1 MPQSVTAR
9 SNRIRR
15 SIGHHQV
22 SQHAPAEHVVWV
34 YAITD
39 DLKPE
44 QLTGLTGVGGE
55 RVRAV
60 SEAGLTA
67 VVGSVDAR
75 AFGEDARAS
84 LLSDLASIERLGRA
98 HHQVIGCVAAE
109 NPVLPLRLATIYP
122 SDQTVRTLLGRS
134 SAEFAVMLE
143 SFRGTEEWGVKVY
156 LGAGE
161 AAGPQDGQAGDEVP
175 APAEAS
181 SRLDDELARGAD
193 GPASPADAVAS
204 EGDGLASPDD
214 GPASLE
220 DGPASVDDGLAGL
233 DDGPMGPMPNR
244 DDAEACASVIDR
256 ALSGIAV
263 AARRQEAAGP
273 CFDGPDRWLVLNAA
287 YLLNSDRA
295 AEFAAVARALARTH
309 DGLRADLTGPWPPYS
324 FADLHQP

>member
-22 SQHAPAEHVVWV
+22 SQPAPAEHVVWV

-39 DLKPE
+39 DLMPE

-84 LLSDLASIERLGRA
+84 LLSDLVSIERLGRA
-98 HHQVIGCVAAE
+98 HHRVIACVAAE
-109 NPVLPLRLATIYP
+109 HPVLPLRLATIYP

-309 DGLRADLTGPWPPYS
+309 EGLRADLTGPWPPYS

>member
-9 SNRIRR
+9 SNRVRR

-22 SQHAPAEHVVWV
+22 SPHAPAEHVVWV

-44 QLTGLTGVGGE
+44 QLTGLTGVAGE

-98 HHQVIGCVAAE
+98 HHQVIACVAAE

-161 AAGPQDGQAGDEVP
+161 AAGPHDGRAGDEVP
-175 APAEAS
+175 APPEAS
-181 SRLDDELARGAD
+181 SSLDDELARGAD
-193 GPASPADAVAS
+193 GPASPADGLAS
-204 EGDGLASPDD
+204 ADDGPTSLDDGLASPDD
-214 GPASLE
+214 GPMRPTPS
-220 DGPASVDDGLAGL
+220 
-233 DDGPMGPMPNR
+233 R

-256 ALSGIAV
+256 ALRGIAV
-263 AARRQEAAGP
+263 AARRQEAADP
-273 CFDGPDRWLVLNAA
+273 HVDGPDRWLVLNAA